1 MTVLKT
7 VEDVGATL
15 AWYPGAKPM
24 VALGT
29 TEASGAGFDDYG
41 ARLELHALDLTDESP
56 TSKPAAVAKT
66 SSRFVSLAWS
76 ALPGK
81 ASADSLSLGL
91 VAGGMSDGSV
101 DVWDAAKMVAGHPQ
115 AHVSRVQRHSGP

>member
-15 AWYPGAKPM
+15 AWYPGSKAM

-41 ARLELHALDLTDESP
+41 AAPRAPRVGPYRRECDVETGGRSEDLVEICLIGLE
-56 TSKPAAVAKT
+56 
-66 SSRFVSLAWS
+66 R
-76 ALPGK
+76 LPGK
-81 ASADSLSLGL
+81 ASADALSLGL

-115 AHVSRVQRHSGP
+115 AHVSECRGTPDP

>member
-15 AWYPGAKPM
+15 AWYPGSKSM

-41 ARLELHALDLTDESP
+41 ARLELHALDLTDESA
-56 TSKPAAVAKT
+56 T
-66 SSRFVSLAWS
+66 
-76 ALPGK
+76 
-81 ASADSLSLGL
+81 
-91 VAGGMSDGSV
+91 
-101 DVWDAAKMVAGHPQ
+101 
-115 AHVSRVQRHSGP
+115 